1 MSQPLTNEKRVT
13 VRALPTPFLPVA
25 KKPVILSIDH
35 EMTVGMACGKA
46 FPGEGLNN
54 FAVKAGDSPAIRSAA
69 EDVPCDGAEIY
80 AWMVPEAEAAA
91 AIWAA
96 TVAFVKAYGGY
107 IAASMAVMSMGYSV
121 YSYVQA
127 KKAMKGAKNSRYGK
141 EVEDT
146 SEQNYGWDF
155 DAANIATEGAPVPVL
170 YGERYVIPPILQ
182 KRSVVSP
189 VSGKEFMEV
198 LLGVCQGGGGFLDEV
213 SFPPDKD
220 GDLDIL
226 LNHASWKHYISNE
239 QFSSDASQEVNRI
252 NTSVTIYNGV
262 YWTGNTLD
270 AYATAMTDNLKD
282 GDTTTRATG
291 LASSQKYDGRNSPS
305 KSGKGGDKRTRN
317 FYFVL
322 PDPCQ
327 ISSVR
332 IFMNHAGPRFKVY
345 AGDTSDITKY
355 QLIGSFPGNG
365 TPNSWKT
372 CYCNTGGRFF
382 RHVLIT
388 DFAKSNESRFY
399 ELEVYGSINTSV
411 EEGITGYA
419 EVDSRAGRYIQAPF
433 AICGGVWA
441 TLNVS
446 KGLNLDWF
454 TFATSPGA
462 SPEML
467 VCNLEFPYGLYD
479 MSSLTMSGKTVKIAC
494 ERRGVAVDGSM
505 SEWVKFNSSFDAS
518 SVIEITDATA
528 SSKKFQIATD
538 ENALGGFSYYEIRMK
553 FYEDPGIGATVSAAC
568 NWTGVDEGY
577 GHQPSYPRVAVA
589 AVRMMATESLYGGLP
604 QIKVRA
610 ARNTIM
616 AYNPIDGE
624 WQAKPASNPAWAAW
638 DLLVRPTFDDSSFSV
653 NDFYDEDTGEFLV
666 DPADYLR
673 EEAFPH
679 DRVRYSD
686 FSAWADFC
694 EQEGIIMSMYYDG
707 TSSVMECLQYI
718 LEIGRACLVNR
729 GNVLGVVVDRE
740 VEQTDKF
747 GSPSPIFIFD
757 ETNIVADS
765 WSVEYRDRSNFPT
778 EIQVT
783 YYDREREYSRKS
795 VLVRQADNILN
806 HNTKDVTLYCC
817 DDNAV
822 ARRHAEYVL
831 GQNLIRKCY
840 AWTGDLDAMPL
851 DVGDVV
857 RVNGEM
863 ATITSVTFD
872 DELRRQF
879 RAVEYSHARY
889 GWVARTISLT
899 GDYQTFSMPHVPD
912 GLTFADVFTVNG
924 EFVLD
929 TIARQTLYTPI
940 PPQQAIQILLPSS
953 PILPN
958 VGYYIR
964 RSSAYPAVGGVSW
977 IDNMRHYPT
986 SLSIGTT
993 WKCIGL
999 SFEIKDFVRQYSDI
1013 AGVNY
1018 AEKVSFHYGYW
1029 LPGESSPS
1037 WSPVKPDVNGK
1048 IHLLPYV
1055 SYMAAASEDLDLPMF
1070 RAF

>member
-1 MSQPLTNEKRVT
+1 
-13 VRALPTPFLPVA
+13 
-25 KKPVILSIDH
+25 
-35 EMTVGMACGKA
+35 MTVA
-46 FPGEGLNN
+46 
-54 FAVKAGDSPAIRSAA
+54 
-69 EDVPCDGAEIY
+69 
-80 AWMVPEAEAAA
+80 
-91 AIWAA
+91 
-96 TVAFVKAYGGY
+96 
-107 IAASMAVMSMGYSV
+107 SMGYSV
-121 YSYVQA
+121 FSYIQA
-127 KKAMKGAKNSRYGK
+127 KKAMKGAKNSRYAK

-155 DAANIATEGAPVPVL
+155 DAANVATEGAPMPVL
-170 YGERYVIPPILQ
+170 YGERQVIPPIIQ
-182 KRSVVSP
+182 RRSVVSP
-189 VSGKEFMEV
+189 TSGKEFMEV
-198 LLGVCQGGGGFLDEV
+198 LVGVCHGGAGFLDTV
-213 SFPPDKD
+213 SFPPDAD

-239 QFSSDASQEVNRI
+239 QFSSDASQEINRI
-252 NTSVTIYNGV
+252 NASVTIYNGV
-262 YWTGNTLD
+262 YWTGSTLE
-270 AYATAMTDNLKD
+270 AYAAAMTSNLKD
-282 GDTTTRATG
+282 GDTTTKGTS
-291 LASSQKYDGRNSPS
+291 LAASQSYDGRNSPA
-305 KSGKGGDKRTRN
+305 KSGKGGSKHTRN

-327 ISSVR
+327 ISRVR

-345 AGDTSDITKY
+345 AGDTADITKY
-355 QLIGSFPGNG
+355 VLIGSFYGND
-365 TPNSWKT
+365 TPHSWKT
-372 CYCNTGGRFF
+372 CYCNTGGKFY

-388 DFAKSNESRFY
+388 DFAKASEASFF
-399 ELEVYGSINTSV
+399 EIEAYGSINSSV

-419 EVDSRAGRYIQAPF
+419 EVDARDGRYLQAPF
-433 AICGGVWA
+433 VICNGVWA

-462 SPEML
+462 SPEKL

-494 ERRGVAVDGSM
+494 ERRGIAIDGTP
-505 SEWVKFNSSFDAS
+505 EAWVKFNAAFDAS

-528 SSKKFQIATD
+528 SAKKFQFATD
-538 ENALGGFSYYEIRMK
+538 DNALGGFSHYEIRMK
-553 FYEDPGIGATVSAAC
+553 FAEDPGIGATVSAAC
-568 NWTGVDEGY
+568 NWSSVDEGY
-577 GHQPSYPRVAVA
+577 NHLPSYPRTAIA

-610 ARNTIM
+610 ARNNVM
-616 AYNPIDGE
+616 VYNSIDGE
-624 WQAKPASNPAWAAW
+624 WQAKPAANPAWAAW
-638 DLLVRPTFDDSSFSV
+638 DLLVRPVFDDSAFSETE
-653 NDFYDEDTGEFLV
+653 FYSEETGEFLIN
-666 DPADYLR
+666 PADYLR
-673 EEAFPH
+673 EEAFSH
-679 DRVRYSD
+679 DRVQYSD
-686 FSAWADFC
+686 FAAWAAFC
-694 EQEGIIMSMYYDG
+694 DAEAITMSMYFDG

-718 LEIGRACLVNR
+718 LEIGRAGLVNR
-729 GNVLGVVVDRE
+729 GNVLGVVVDKE
-740 VEQTDKF
+740 VETTDTL
-747 GSPSPIFIFD
+747 GNPVPIFTFD
-757 ETNIVADS
+757 ETNIVADT

-778 EIQVT
+778 EVQVT
-783 YYDREREYSRKS
+783 YYDKEREYSRKS
-795 VLVRQADNILN
+795 VLVRETDTALN
-806 HNTKDVTLYCC
+806 HNAKDVTLYCC

-822 ARRHAEYVL
+822 ARRHAEYIL
-831 GQNLIRKCY
+831 GQNRIRKGY

-851 DVGDVV
+851 DIGDVV
-857 RVNGEM
+857 RVNGELV
-863 ATITSVTFD
+863 TISSVTFD
-872 DELRRQF
+872 SELRRQF
-879 RAVEYSHARY
+879 RGMEYSHARF
-889 GWVARTISLT
+889 GWLPRTITLT

-929 TIARQTLYTPI
+929 TVARTTSYTPI
-940 PPQQAIQILLPSS
+940 PPSQQIQFLTSSS

-964 RSSAYPAVGGVSW
+964 RSSTSPEVGSVSW

-1018 AEKVSFHYGYW
+1018 AEKVSFDYGYFS
-1029 LPGESSPS
+1029 PGETSPS

-1055 SYMAAASEDLDLPMF
+1055 AYMAAASEAIDFPMF
-1070 RAF
+1070 KAF